1 MGYTN
6 YWHQKNDISDAN
18 WKKIKDEYNNYI
30 LSVAGKRIVD
40 LSKEDIISF
49 DGGCET
55 FVFSKHSTKE
65 ADRRYP
71 EEDLSFHFCKTRLA
85 LYDIFV
91 WYLLTYINKIDPSI
105 SIDRDN

>member
-1 MGYTN
+1 MTIFPMRIG
-6 YWHQKNDISDAN
+6 
-18 WKKIKDEYNNYI
+18 KKIEDEYKNYV
-30 LSVAGKRIVD
+30 LPVAGKHIVD
-40 LSKEDIISF
+40 FSDPDTIRF

-105 SIDRDN
+105 SISRDN

>member
-6 YWHQKNDISDAN
+6 YWHQHNDISNEN
-18 WKKIKDEYNNYI
+18 WKKIEDEYKNYV
-30 LSVAGKRIVD
+30 LPVAGKHIVD
-40 LSKEDIISF
+40 FSDPDTIRF

-71 EEDLSFHFCKTRLA
+71 EEDLSFHFCKTRAA

-105 SIDRDN
+105 SISSDR

>member
-6 YWHQKNDISDAN
+6 YWHQHDDISNEN
-18 WKKIKDEYNNYI
+18 WKKIENEYKNYV
-30 LSVAGKRIVD
+30 LPVAGKHIVD
-40 LSKEDIISF
+40 FSDPDTIRF

-105 SIDRDN
+105 SISRDN

>member
-6 YWHQKNDISDAN
+6 YWHQHNDISNEN
-18 WKKIKDEYNNYI
+18 WKKIEDEYKNYV
-30 LSVAGKRIVD
+30 LPVAGKHIVD
-40 LSKEDIISF
+40 FSDPDTIRF

-55 FVFSKHSTKE
+55 FVFSKHSIKE

-71 EEDLSFHFCKTRLA
+71 EEDLSFHFCKTRAA

-105 SIDRDN
+105 SISRDN

>member
-6 YWHQKNDISDAN
+6 YWHQHDDISNEN
-18 WKKIKDEYNNYI
+18 WKKIEDEYKKYV
-30 LSVAGKRIVD
+30 LPVAGKHIVD
-40 LSKEDIISF
+40 FSDPDTIRF

-71 EEDLSFHFCKTRLA
+71 EEDLSFHFCKTRAA

-105 SIDRDN
+105 SISRDN

>member
-6 YWHQKNDISDAN
+6 YWHQHDDISNEN
-18 WKKIKDEYNNYI
+18 WKKIENEYKNYV
-30 LSVAGKRIVD
+30 LPVAGKHIVD
-40 LSKEDIISF
+40 FSDPDTIRF

-71 EEDLSFHFCKTRLA
+71 EEDLSFHFCKTRAA

-105 SIDRDN
+105 SISRDN

>member
-6 YWHQKNDISDAN
+6 YWHQHDDISNEN
-18 WKKIKDEYNNYI
+18 WKKIENEYKNYV
-30 LSVAGKRIVD
+30 LLVAGKHIVD
-40 LSKEDIISF
+40 FSDPDTIRF

-71 EEDLSFHFCKTRLA
+71 EEDLSFHFCKTRAA

>member
-6 YWHQKNDISDAN
+6 YWHQHNDISNEN
-18 WKKIKDEYNNYI
+18 WKKIEDEYKKYV
-30 LSVAGKRIVD
+30 LPVAGKHIVD
-40 LSKEDIISF
+40 FSDPDTIRF

-55 FVFSKHSTKE
+55 FVFSKHSIKE

-71 EEDLSFHFCKTRLA
+71 EEDLSVHFCKTRAA

-105 SIDRDN
+105 SISRDN